1 VPTET
6 KAPEK
11 QRVPKNRQKMPPAK
25 KAPPRDSK
33 WLTEKPVQPKQ
44 EKAAYKKSTDDKARR
59 IKELRE
65 SREAEMYKQK
75 RLEELKDKARLDSIR
90 QEAAT
95 TGMEAERK
103 PSETEKSRLLEDYG
117 ERIQAIIYG
126 NWVYALA
133 REDMDLVTKVSVTV
147 RRDGT
152 MNVNK
157 VVEPSGDRAFDQSA
171 LRAIR
176 KTGKVEPP
184 PFGRDEEVILNFY
197 PE

>member
-1 VPTET
+1 
-6 KAPEK
+6 
-11 QRVPKNRQKMPPAK
+11 
-25 KAPPRDSK
+25 
-33 WLTEKPVQPKQ
+33 
-44 EKAAYKKSTDDKARR
+44 
-59 IKELRE
+59 
-65 SREAEMYKQK
+65 
-75 RLEELKDKARLDSIR
+75 
-90 QEAAT
+90 
-95 TGMEAERK
+95 MEAERK

-133 REDMDLVTKVSVTV
+133 REDLDLVTKVSVTV

-152 MNVNK
+152 MSVNK